1 MAATNVE
8 TLTNPRDSL
17 PNVYTNITARELDFV
32 TRFGKS
38 WEELQNVLGISRPI
52 KKEAGTTLVSY
63 TASVALED
71 GDVDPGNVIPY
82 SKATIAKVGYG
93 DLKIQKYAKA
103 VPVEDVDKYGVEI
116 AVEKSDDAFLDELQ
130 GKVLDDFY
138 ATITDDTHAMTGTY
152 ATFQMAVAMAIGKV
166 KDKFK
171 KMRKNATQTVA
182 FVNTLDLYAY
192 LGGAPVTIQTAFGLD
207 YIKDFLGASVVIV
220 TSEIEP
226 GTVVA
231 TPAENLIPY
240 FIDPATEFVK
250 LGLVYTT
257 DGDTNLIGFHVNGN
271 YGTAVGESFAL
282 MGLKLW
288 MEYADGVAVVT
299 IDANPLKPLTLQS
312 DLAGATYPWTDKTPS
327 DFQSDVAVEN
337 GIISG
342 TLAFIEGGLSPDGPL
357 SGDGYFLALK
367 WSDPDAA
374 ATSLK
379 VGLVPS
385 ASGMDLQECIDDT
398 DRNGVFKITDPS
410 TQVFKMVSSSEGHET
425 TQVFKLTGLV
435 LAEAGEG

>member
-71 GDVDPGNVIPY
+71 GDVGPGRVIPY
-82 SKATIAKVGYG
+82 SKATIQKVGYG

-138 ATITDDTHAMTGTY
+138 ATIVDDEHAMTGTY

-220 TSEIEP
+220 TSEIDP

-337 GIISG
+337 GVISG

-357 SGDGYFLALK
+357 AGDGYFLALK